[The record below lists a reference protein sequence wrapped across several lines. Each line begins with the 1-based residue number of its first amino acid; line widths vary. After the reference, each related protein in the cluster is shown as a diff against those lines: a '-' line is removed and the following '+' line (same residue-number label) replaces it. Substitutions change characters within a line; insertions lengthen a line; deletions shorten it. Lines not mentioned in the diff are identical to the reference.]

1 MSGFK
6 SKQDIAQKIFDMGS
20 KINELRSKS
29 SQTRGGK
36 KAELDQHINDLQEKK
51 DNIQK
56 KLDES
61 NSQSK
66 SNDVGWGEIASSFQ
80 SAWDEFNQAFEKARN
95 KLK

>member
-6 SKQDIAQKIFDMGS
+6 SKQEIAQKIFDMGS

-29 SQTRGGK
+29 SQTTGGE
-36 KAELDQHINDLQEKK
+36 KAELDQQINDLQGKK
-51 DNIQK
+51 DNMQK
-56 KLDES
+56 KLNES
-61 NSQSK
+61 NSQSEH
-66 SNDVGWGEIASSFQ
+66 DVGWGEIASSFQ